1 MKNIRMKWLA
11 VYTLTANVMD
21 TPLLKS
27 IFNLAHPFFM
37 NISQNIVQD
46 HCCYCLFQNDKDLD
60 EWTALM
66 YNKSFFGEGLHKRCC

>member
-1 MKNIRMKWLA
+1 MKNIQMKWLA

-37 NISQNIVQD
+37 NI
-46 HCCYCLFQNDKDLD
+46 
-60 EWTALM
+60 
-66 YNKSFFGEGLHKRCC
+66 HKI